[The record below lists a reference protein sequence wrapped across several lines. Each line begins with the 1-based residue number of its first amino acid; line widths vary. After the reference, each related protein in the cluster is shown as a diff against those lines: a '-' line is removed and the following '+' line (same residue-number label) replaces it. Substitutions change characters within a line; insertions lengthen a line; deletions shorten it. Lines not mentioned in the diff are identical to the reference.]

1 MCVLM
6 MRKPCVSSR
15 RAFFMV
21 CLNFFHY
28 LYVKLVLIKIKIMKY
43 IAYNAKNFR
52 KIEYMKYLDP
62 QVIEDTEIVSRVLPF
77 KTNNYVVDYLIDW
90 KNYETDPVYILTF
103 PKKDMLRSDHF
114 ERVKRGVRDNIP
126 EKELMQIINS
136 IRLELNPHPA
146 NQASNVPSLDGKELT
161 GSQHKYRDIIL
172 FFPSEGQSC
181 HAHCT
186 FCFRWPQFVKDLD
199 LQFSMREID
208 LLIDYVK
215 RNEHIHEILFTGGDP
230 LIMSPGTI
238 LRYVDRIIEARIPH
252 LNTIRF
258 GSKSLTFWPFTFL
271 PEFNGEAD
279 DMLKMF
285 GKIVDN
291 GYHLAF
297 MAHFNHPNEMDN
309 SIVKKAIHNIQQT
322 GAVIRTQAPLLRTI
336 NDDAGVWSDMWKKQ
350 VGLGMIP
357 YYMFVER
364 QTGPYDYYS
373 LPLSHVYAIYQE
385 AVKTSASFAKTVTA
399 PVMSA
404 SMGKVQ
410 VLGTIDSPME
420 DEKYFI
426 LQYVRHRDYTR
437 TFKPFLKKYDE
448 TSTWVDQLEN
458 VPASPLAV

>member
-1 MCVLM
+1 
-6 MRKPCVSSR
+6 
-15 RAFFMV
+15 
-21 CLNFFHY
+21 
-28 LYVKLVLIKIKIMKY
+28 MKY
-43 IAYNAKNFR
+43 IAFNAKNFR
-52 KIEYMKYLDP
+52 KIEYIKHLDP
-62 QVIEDTEIVSRVLPF
+62 RVVEETEIVARVLPF
-77 KTNNYVVDYLIDW
+77 KTNNYIVDYLIDW

-103 PKKDMLRSDHF
+103 PKKEMLRPDRF
-114 ERVKRGVRDNIP
+114 EKVRNAVRKQVP
-126 EKELMQIINS
+126 QEELTRIING

-146 NQASNVPSLDGKELT
+146 DQASNVPRLDGEPLA

-208 LLIDYVK
+208 LLIGYIQK
-215 RNEHIHEILFTGGDP
+215 NEHIHEVLFTGGDP

-238 LRYVDRIIEARIPH
+238 SRYIDKILQARIPH
-252 LNTIRF
+252 LKTIRF

-271 PEFNGEAD
+271 PDFNDEAGE
-279 DMLKMF
+279 MLGMF
-285 GKIVDN
+285 RKIVDQ

-309 SIVKKAIHNIQQT
+309 GVVQEAIRNIQST
-322 GAVIRTQAPLLRTI
+322 GAIIRTQAPLLRTI
-336 NDDAGVWSDMWKKQ
+336 NDSAGIWSSMWKKQ

-373 LPLSHVYAIYQE
+373 LPLSKVYSIYQK
-385 AVKTSASFAKTVTA
+385 AVRTSASFAKTVTA

-404 SMGKVQ
+404 RMGKVQ
-410 VLGTIDSPME
+410 ILGTMENPM
-420 DEKYFI
+420 DGEKYFI
-426 LQYVRHRDYTR
+426 LQYVRHRDYQK
-437 TFKPFLKKYDE
+437 TFIPFLMRYDS
-448 TSTWVDQLEN
+448 TSTWVDQLE
-458 VPASPLAV
+458 PAAEQTLAV

>member
-1 MCVLM
+1 
-6 MRKPCVSSR
+6 
-15 RAFFMV
+15 
-21 CLNFFHY
+21 
-28 LYVKLVLIKIKIMKY
+28 MKY

-52 KIEYMKYLDP
+52 KIEYIRYLDP
-62 QVIEDTEIVSRVLPF
+62 QLIEDTEIVAKVLPF
-77 KTNNYVVDYLIDW
+77 KTNNYIVDYLIDW
-90 KNYETDPVYILTF
+90 KNYEQDPIYTLTF
-103 PKKDMLRSDHF
+103 PRKEMLREDHF
-114 ERVKRGVRDNIP
+114 ERVRRAMRKNVP
-126 EKELMQIINS
+126 EDELTRIING

-146 NQASNVPSLDGKELT
+146 NQASNVPMLDGEPLA

-208 LLIDYVK
+208 LLIDYVR

-238 LRYVDRIIEARIPH
+238 SRYIDKIIQARIPH
-252 LNTIRF
+252 LETIRF
-258 GSKSLTFWPFTFL
+258 GTKSLTFWPFTFL
-271 PEFNGEAD
+271 PDFSDEAE
-279 DMLKMF
+279 DMLSMF
-285 GKIVDN
+285 RNITGH

-297 MAHFNHPNEMDN
+297 MAHFNHPNELN
-309 SIVKKAIHNIQQT
+309 NGIVQEAIENIKST
-322 GAVIRTQAPLLRTI
+322 GAVIRTQAPLLRSI
-336 NDDAGVWSDMWKKQ
+336 NDSAKTWSDLWKLQ
-350 VGLGMIP
+350 VNLGLIP

-373 LPLSHVYAIYQE
+373 IPLARVYEIYQR

-404 SMGKVQ
+404 SLGKVQ
-410 VLGTIDSPME
+410 VLGTIDSPLD

-426 LQYVRHRDYTR
+426 LQYVRHRDYTK
-437 TFKPFLKKYDE
+437 TFKPFLMKYDE
-448 TSTWVDQLEN
+448 TSTWVDQLHPVE
-458 VPASPLAV
+458 AHSLAV